1 MGKASKK
8 KKGKDTGAIP
18 DIKTGVSDKTGAGYK
33 STKIFYS
40 PLFHILLIS
49 VIGLIVYSNTFHSA
63 FYYDDVPLIAENDTI
78 KALNNFWPPSGSR
91 YIGMLTFA
99 LNYKFHGLAVT
110 GYHIVNLAVH
120 ILNAVFVYFLVSLTL
135 KTPALTQSAAGA
147 SRYSSLIPLFS
158 ALIFVSHPIQTQA
171 VTYIVQRFTSLATFF
186 YLLSLVCYIKSR
198 LSSSNTSRFTFY
210 AFAIICAVLAMKT
223 KEISFTLP
231 FVVVLYEFS
240 FFRVS
245 PGSETRGFN
254 PKRLLYLLPFLLT
267 LLIVPMELIGYGGQ
281 IGDFIG
287 EAAQETEA
295 ISRSS
300 YLFTQF
306 RVIVTYMRLLFL
318 PVNQVLY
325 YDYPLSG
332 SLFKP
337 EVFVSFLFLMCV
349 LGLGVYLYY
358 RSRSGS
364 NLLRLASFGIFWFFI
379 TLSVE
384 SSIIPIRDVIYE
396 HRIYLP
402 GLGIVI
408 AFLSAIFYYTF
419 RDTAS
424 RKVSPAGHY
433 GPFFLLSIIIVI
445 LSFSTYKRNAVW
457 KDGISPWEDVIKKSP
472 ANERGYHNLGVA
484 YLDKGLSDK
493 ALEYFRTALRINPD
507 FAEAHYNLG
516 NVYMEKGL
524 FDEAVEHYLSS
535 IKINPE
541 YFKAHY
547 NLGLVHLKKGLP
559 DKAIGNFQAVL
570 RLKPDFAETYVNL
583 GNAYKNK
590 GMIDT
595 AIENYQAALKI
606 NPGLS
611 VAHNNLGNIY
621 KNKGE
626 ADKALEHYQIALRI
640 NPDNAVTY
648 YNLGIVYRDKGSTDK
663 AIESF
668 KAALRLKP
676 DFTEAKNKL
685 GEVQGKRL

>member
-63 FYYDDVPLIAENDTI
+63 FYYDDVPLIAENNTI

-110 GYHIVNLAVH
+110 GYHIVNLTVH
-120 ILNAVFVYFLVSLTL
+120 LLNAVLVYFLVLLTL
-135 KTPALTQSAAGA
+135 KTPALSQSAAGA
-147 SRYSSLIPLFS
+147 SRYSSLIPMFS
-158 ALIFVSHPIQTQA
+158 ALLFVSHPVQTQA

-198 LSSSNTSRFTFY
+198 LSSSNASRFTFY
-210 AFAIICAVLAMKT
+210 AFALISAVLAMKT

-231 FVVVLYEFS
+231 FVIVLYEIF
-240 FFRVS
+240 FFRS
-245 PGSETRGFN
+245 PA
-254 PKRLLYLLPFLLT
+254 PDPDMKRLFYLLPFLLT
-267 LLIVPMELIGYGGQ
+267 LLIIPLGLTGQGGHIGE
-281 IGDFIG
+281 IIG
-287 EAAQETEA
+287 EAGEAARETEA

-306 RVIVTYMRLLFL
+306 RVIVTYIRLLFL

-325 YDYPLSG
+325 YDYPVSH

-337 EVFVSFLFLMCV
+337 EVFLSFLFLICIFC
-349 LGLGVYLYY
+349 LGVYLYR
-358 RSRSGS
+358 RSRSTS
-364 NLLRLASFGIFWFFI
+364 ILLRLASFGIFWFFI

-402 GLGIVI
+402 GIGIVI
-408 AFLSAIFYYTF
+408 AFISAVFHCVL
-419 RDTAS
+419 RVTAS

-457 KDGISPWEDVIKKSP
+457 KDGISLWEDVIKKSP

-516 NVYMEKGL
+516 NVYLEKGL

-547 NLGLVHLKKGLP
+547 NLGNAHLKKGLF
-559 DKAIGNFQAVL
+559 DKAIENFQMAL
-570 RLKPDFAETYVNL
+570 RLKPDFAETYANL

-685 GEVQGKRL
+685 GEVQGKRP